1 VSDTSPAR
9 LARILVSLIGGAAAG
24 AAVLV
29 SARTFAALVPLAAI
43 VLAIGVHESARR
55 LARDGEVSDSTV
67 VTFDGEQVGTLA
79 RADLAVGWDEAA

>member
-1 VSDTSPAR
+1 VSDASPAR

-24 AAVLV
+24 AGVLV

-43 VLAIGVHESARR
+43 VLAVGVHESARR

-79 RADLAVGWDEAA
+79 RAESAVGWDEAA